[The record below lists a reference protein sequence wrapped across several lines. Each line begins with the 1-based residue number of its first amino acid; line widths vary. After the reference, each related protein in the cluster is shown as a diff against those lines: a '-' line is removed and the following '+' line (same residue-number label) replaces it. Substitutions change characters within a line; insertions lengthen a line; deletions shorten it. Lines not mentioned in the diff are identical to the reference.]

1 MNFING
7 LLRLFRRD
15 QSSET
20 DMRKFLIAG
29 LGNIGEKYAHT
40 RHNIGFDVLDALA
53 EEREVSFETQ
63 KLGDLCRFKHKG
75 RTFIL
80 LKPNT
85 FMNLSGKAVA
95 YWLKIEK
102 IPLENLLVV
111 TDDVNLPFGTLRMK
125 AKGSAGGHNGLT
137 NINEVLGSQAYAR
150 LRFGIGNDY
159 PKGRQIEYVLGQWN
173 ETEQKDIPE
182 RMEKSAKAIVSFG
195 MAGIQNTMNTFNGK

>member
-159 PKGRQIEYVLGQWN
+159 PKGRQIEHVLGQWN

>member
-7 LLRLFRRD
+7 LLRLLRRD
-15 QSSET
+15 QPNET

-63 KLGDLCRFKHKG
+63 KLGDLSRFKHKG

-159 PKGRQIEYVLGQWN
+159 PKGRQVEHVLGQWN
-173 ETEQKDIPE
+173 EAEQKDIPE
-182 RMEKSAKAIVSFG
+182 RLEKSAKAIVSFG

>member
-1 MNFING
+1 MKISILVAVASGGVIGHNG
-7 LLRLFRRD
+7 QLPWRL
-15 QSSET
+15 S
-20 DMRKFLIAG
+20 
-29 LGNIGEKYAHT
+29 
-40 RHNIGFDVLDALA
+40 
-53 EEREVSFETQ
+53 
-63 KLGDLCRFKHKG
+63 GDLARFKHKG

-80 LKPNT
+80 LKPST
-85 FMNLSGKAVA
+85 FMNLSGKAIA

-137 NINEVLGSQAYAR
+137 HINEVLNSQAYAR

-159 PKGRQIEYVLGQWN
+159 PKGRQIEHVLGPWSEAEN
-173 ETEQKDIPE
+173 EALPE
-182 RMEKSAKAIVSFG
+182 RMQKSAKAIVSFG